1 MKLTVTTDPAKVRVK
16 NSVQIVDPATG
27 ETAWK
32 EGECVVLQE
41 DADGAKAFAKELYS
55 ETNPEI
61 RRQWEHAYYADI
73 KEKYASGHVAG
84 ALLMIVWDFEKKIKE
99 FREYENE

>member
-1 MKLTVTTDPAKVRVK
+1 MKLSVTSDPAQVRVV
-16 NSVQIVDPATG
+16 NSKQIIDPQTG
-27 ETAWK
+27 ETRWI

-41 DADGAKAFAKELYS
+41 DADGAKAFAKELYG
-55 ETNPEI
+55 ETNPQI
-61 RRQWEHAYYADI
+61 RRQWEHDYYADI
-73 KEKYASGHVAG
+73 KERYNSGHVAG